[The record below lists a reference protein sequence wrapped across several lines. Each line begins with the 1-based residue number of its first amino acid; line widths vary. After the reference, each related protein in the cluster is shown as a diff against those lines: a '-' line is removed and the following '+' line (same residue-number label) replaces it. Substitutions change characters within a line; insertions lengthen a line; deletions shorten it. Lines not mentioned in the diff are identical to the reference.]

1 MNGPRAL
8 RQTPSLASFGLPDDA
23 QDKQEQQEKDARRDE
38 VRARQKADAPR
49 ATADYR
55 AAEQAVRDRT
65 AKLREARL
73 AREASG
79 QDKPEK

>member
-1 MNGPRAL
+1 MSMTESRDRTL
-8 RQTPSLASFGLPDDA
+8 RRTPSYPGIGAPRDP
-23 QDKQEQQEKDARRDE
+23 QEAKERSETAR
-38 VRARQKADAPR
+38 ANQKADAPR

-73 AREASG
+73 ARETA
-79 QDKPEK
+79 DKGK

>member
-1 MNGPRAL
+1 MTDSRDRTL
-8 RQTPSLASFGLPDDA
+8 RRTPSYPGIG
-23 QDKQEQQEKDARRDE
+23 
-38 VRARQKADAPR
+38 APR

-73 AREASG
+73 ARETA
-79 QDKPEK
+79 DKGK

>member
-1 MNGPRAL
+1 MTDSRDRTL
-8 RQTPSLASFGLPDDA
+8 RRTPSYPGIATPRDP
-23 QDKQEQQEKDARRDE
+23 QDIKARSE
-38 VRARQKADAPR
+38 TARANQKADAPR

-73 AREASG
+73 AREKA
-79 QDKPEK
+79 DKDK